1 MAVLYTSR
9 TCNFGLDYA
18 NAQDHNMHTTD
29 RISRCGL
36 EFVLLFE
43 HNCFALICFSIV
55 SLGLR
60 PPTFGIAVFTE

>member
-1 MAVLYTSR
+1 
-9 TCNFGLDYA
+9 
-18 NAQDHNMHTTD
+18 MHTAD
-29 RISRCGL
+29 GISRCGL

-60 PPTFGIAVFTE
+60 PPTFGIAVVTE